1 MEMRKSANFL
11 SLTFLFIAS
20 VLFLVFG
27 VQPILGG
34 EKWGGADWDDPFELP
49 EEIPGDYEGK
59 WYGFYCP
66 DVPRKQMTGV
76 RHGEAWPDQKIINS
90 WGYKAKPLEEIK
102 DLLPESY
109 YGVCTDPQSWGDVRI
124 NETAFIPLDQ
134 FPGDHQKLR
143 REVTEKNKGTARL
156 DEEGILVD
164 WENGMPFPGSENG
177 AEIGWNF
184 VSGRNYGEELLARF
198 STAVVDRKGQRR
210 YSVSEQCYLWW
221 KGRLHTNAPRYEP
234 NPNNYDFYSNIGF
247 YSPYDL
253 KGLVMITHRYDSLK
267 PDDMWMYIPVLRR
280 VRRMATTQRW
290 DKFPGGS
297 DLCYDAVTGFQGK
310 VTNYD
315 WKYLGRKN
323 LLCPRQAKDQIQ
335 EIKGKPMGACD
346 QWYQRANVVMVEY
359 IPKIN
364 AVISRA
370 VMYLDPESY
379 LCYYVD
385 FFDKRGRPYLFM
397 MYPWVIQASGYGSPI
412 GFVVLDLQRTHS
424 SLINT
429 YDEYQDADGVA
440 YGIKPSYF
448 QMDGLRKRYGSR

>member
-1 MEMRKSANFL
+1 MRKSRKSF
-11 SLTFLFIAS
+11 SLPFVLLA
-20 VLFLVFG
+20 LFLLLIFDVHSS
-27 VQPILGG
+27 PAG
-34 EKWGGADWDDPFELP
+34 EKWGKADWDDPFDLP
-49 EEIPGDYEGK
+49 EKIPGDYEGK
-59 WYGFYCP
+59 WYGIYCTT
-66 DVPRKQMTGV
+66 VPRDQMVGV
-76 RHGEAWPDQKIINS
+76 RHGEAWPNQKIINS
-90 WGYKAKPLEEIK
+90 WGYKANPLEEIK

-109 YGVCTDPQSWGDVRI
+109 YGVCSDPQSWGDVRI
-124 NETAFIPLDQ
+124 NETAYIPIEQ

-156 DEEGILVD
+156 NEKGILMN
-164 WENGMPFPGSENG
+164 WTNGMPFPGTEKG
-177 AEIGWNF
+177 IELGWDF
-184 VSGRNYGEELLARF
+184 VNGRNYGEDLLARF
-198 STAVVDRKGQRR
+198 FTSVVDRKGQRR
-210 YSVSEQCYLWW
+210 YSVAEQCYLWW
-221 KGRLHTNAPRYEP
+221 KGRLHGKHVPQYEP

-253 KGLVMITHRYDSLK
+253 RGLVMITHRYDSLK

-280 VRRMATTQRW
+280 VRRMSTTQRW

-315 WKYLGRKN
+315 WKYLGRKE

-335 EIKGKPMGACD
+335 EIKGKPIGACD
-346 QWYQRANVVMVEY
+346 QLYQRVNIILLEY
-359 IPKIN
+359 VPRIN
-364 AVISRA
+364 SVISKA

-385 FFDKRGRPYLFM
+385 FYDKRGRPYLFM
-397 MYPWVIQASGYGSPI
+397 MYPWVIHASGYGSPI

-429 YDEYQDADGVA
+429 YDEYQDEDATA
-440 YGIKPSYF
+440 YGIDPSFF
-448 QMDGLRKRYGSR
+448 QMEFLRKRYSGR